1 MHANV
6 LHFTFIPGKQTSDE
20 LTKMFNCLVSQ
31 ADESTRSYPPVQ
43 KLRNLAQA
51 QNLDNQTP
59 LVMAV
64 CHPSIT
70 EDIVQKLIFMIEIQ
84 PRDMAIHFL
93 VNQSSEEMEILRI
106 QFLMAIGQIGRR
118 SFTDYQHLSPIVKSK
133 ACDFQTRQQLLH
145 FPCRYDNVSLLK
157 WLLEQP
163 LSDNNSTKS
172 KDNVS
177 MLEGRDHADY
187 TPLLTAV
194 FYESSKCVKYLLE
207 VSN

>member
-1 MHANV
+1 
-6 LHFTFIPGKQTSDE
+6 
-20 LTKMFNCLVSQ
+20 MFNCLVSQ

-51 QNLDNQTP
+51 ENLDNKTP

-70 EDIVQKLIFMIEIQ
+70 EDIVQRLIFMIEIYPQ
-84 PRDMAIHFL
+84 DMAIHFL
-93 VNQSSEEMEILRI
+93 VNPSPEEMEILQI
-106 QFLMAIGQIGRR
+106 QYLMAIGQISRR
-118 SFTDYQHLSPIVKSK
+118 SFQNYQHLSPIVKSK

-163 LSDNNSTKS
+163 LSNNNLIKS

-177 MLEGRDHADY
+177 MLEGRDHAGY

-194 FYESSKCVKYLLE
+194 FYGSSKCVEYLLQ